1 MKILEALKEN
11 INHSLKKYWE
21 TQLNRSNP
29 LKRKEINLKETQKN
43 IYNQTDEGNGQNNL
57 IPKNGN
63 RTNKEN
69 KIEENLQM
77 ENLGKRIGTTDTSI
91 TNRIRD
97 MEERISS
104 VEDII
109 EGYIG

>member
-1 MKILEALKEN
+1 MEIEAIKKTQTQAILE
-11 INHSLKKYWE
+11 
-21 TQLNRSNP
+21 
-29 LKRKEINLKETQKN
+29 
-43 IYNQTDEGNGQNNL
+43 
-57 IPKNGN
+57 
-63 RTNKEN
+63 
-69 KIEENLQM
+69 M